1 METKT
6 TKPIVH
12 SVSYT
17 KYDSFSSLHVQA
29 DYETIQKV
37 LAYITQ
43 LTTKP

>member
-1 METKT
+1 METQT
-6 TKPIVH
+6 TKPVVL
-12 SVSYT
+12 SVNYT
-17 KYDSFSSLHVQA
+17 KYDSFSSLHIQA